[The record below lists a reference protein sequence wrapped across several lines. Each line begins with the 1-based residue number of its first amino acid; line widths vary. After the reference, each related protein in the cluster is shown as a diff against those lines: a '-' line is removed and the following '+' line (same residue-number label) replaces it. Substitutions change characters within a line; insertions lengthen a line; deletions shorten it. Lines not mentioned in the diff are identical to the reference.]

1 MGFNRVNPPEQVTLP
16 AKIERDLEL
25 SQAFSDVYSIMFQ
38 MWKRLGGGADWVD
51 ESRQIG
57 YEFDDISSLVDA
69 LLPKK
74 PDIEIV
80 TEDYTTIG
88 DQTII
93 CNAALTVFLNKEPR
107 DREKAKVIIAN
118 GNVTVN
124 GNGKKV
130 NKDTDQTVIF
140 KNLITTATLDIVY
153 ILDSD
158 EWFIV

>member
-69 LLPKK
+69 LLPKSQ
-74 PDIEIV
+74 I
-80 TEDYTTIG
+80 
-88 DQTII
+88 
-93 CNAALTVFLNKEPR
+93 
-107 DREKAKVIIAN
+107 
-118 GNVTVN
+118 
-124 GNGKKV
+124 
-130 NKDTDQTVIF
+130 
-140 KNLITTATLDIVY
+140 
-153 ILDSD
+153 
-158 EWFIV
+158 